1 MTPEELWK
9 AFDAID
15 EDTIQDAL
23 QPSEAAHRPGKR
35 RLSALLTAA
44 VITSTLV
51 MTTFAS
57 EDGSLWFRNFFRQEA
72 SQELSD
78 PQKAYI
84 DEHTIQPQQ
93 SQTVN
98 GYTLTLESAITDGN
112 RTFLQCKLTA
122 PEGVVLDAD
131 HYGDKHNVVFQSKD
145 QDNDLMMGVYG
156 WEKEDDDPTD
166 NQVTML
172 FRIESHWADTN
183 TVPFTDQ
190 TWEFLVYGLKGRYY
204 EGEGMDI
211 TTRDV
216 SLAEG
221 LWAFDI
227 RFPEDAD
234 REIQFVSEPVDC
246 PAKVNVGIEWIDE
259 NTLMNV
265 QEETTVQVTSLTLRS
280 LSADFYYQ
288 YSEKDSVN
296 ADFEDFY
303 VVMQDG
309 SRVLMQLSA
318 GMPNYNGYKFAA
330 PLLLEEVDHILLPNG
345 TKLVP
350 QTE

>member
-1 MTPEELWK
+1 MTPEELWM
-9 AFDAID
+9 AFDAIE

-23 QPSEAAHRPGKR
+23 QPVERTHRPGRR
-35 RLSALLTAA
+35 RLAALLTAA
-44 VITSTLV
+44 VIASTLI
-51 MTTFAS
+51 MTAFAS
-57 EDGSLWFRNFFRQEA
+57 EDGSLWFRNFFRQES

-84 DEHTIQPQQ
+84 DENTIQPQQ

-112 RTFLQCKLTA
+112 RTFLQCRLTA

-131 HYGDKHNVVFQSKD
+131 HYGDKHSVVFQSKD
-145 QDNDLMMGVYG
+145 QDNDLMMGGYG

-166 NQVTML
+166 NQVTLL
-172 FRIESHWADTN
+172 FRFECHWADTN

-190 TWEFLVYGLKGRYY
+190 TWEFLVYGLEGTYY
-204 EGEGMDI
+204 EGEGMDMTI
-211 TTRDV
+211 RDV

-227 RFPEDAD
+227 RFPEGSD
-234 REIQFVSEPVDC
+234 REIQFISEPVDC
-246 PAKVNVGIEWIDE
+246 PAKVNMGITQTGE
-259 NTLMNV
+259 NTFMFA
-265 QEETTVQVTSLTLRS
+265 QEETNVQVTSLTLRS

-296 ADFEDFY
+296 ADFEEFY
-303 VVMQDG
+303 VVMKDG
-309 SRVLMQLSA
+309 SQILMQQSA
-318 GMPNYNGYKFAA
+318 GMPNYNGYQFDA
-330 PLLLEEVDHILLPNG
+330 PIILEDVDHILLPNG
-345 TKLVP
+345 TRLIP
-350 QTE
+350 QVN